1 MMQSRTVFL
10 WGIFLLAVLGF
21 FPITSRANG
30 IFYNLNASGLESENG
45 PFKLLLTKETG
56 PHYRFFDR
64 FAGTKEYH
72 LHFLRIF
79 EFQDIDGDGI
89 YSDASDVI
97 LPPPVS
103 LQGGSWFFKD
113 FTYEEQND
121 SIQTLQFHLNGSSF
135 APLQTSLKIGLSHYI
150 DAANTSMIK
159 FDITISGWQW
169 TNENSKLCL
178 AAVIGSSDRNGG
190 SISKANA
197 TQKRSRIA
205 FQSAFL
211 SYPLNASFNSTPA
224 EVNVSLGEF
233 PEQDDGQGVLFCF
246 PNFGDNTL
254 FYDPT
259 IGLKD
264 LSSTTTLT
272 TSTTTETTTGPS
284 TTGTT
289 TPTTIPSNGR
299 VLGAEEFLFL
309 AAGTTIVVGA
319 LVLTVSRD

>member
-1 MMQSRTVFL
+1 M
-10 WGIFLLAVLGF
+10 AVLGF
-21 FPITSRANG
+21 FPIASRANG
-30 IFYNLNASGLESENG
+30 IFYNLDTSGLESENG
-45 PFKLLLTKETG
+45 SFKLLLSKEMG

-64 FAGTKEYH
+64 VENTTEFH
-72 LHFLRIF
+72 LKLIRLF
-79 EFQDIDGDGI
+79 EFEDTNGDGV
-89 YSDASDVI
+89 YTNVSDTI
-97 LPPPVS
+97 LPPPIG
-103 LQGGSWFFKD
+103 LQSGNWVFKG
-113 FTYEEQND
+113 FTYEQQNG
-121 SIQTLQFHLNGSSF
+121 SIQELQFHLNGSDFS
-135 APLQTSLKIGLSHYI
+135 PIQSSLKIGLRHYI
-150 DAANTSMIK
+150 DVTNTSIVK
-159 FDITISGWQW
+159 FDIILSGWQW
-169 TNENSKLCL
+169 ANENSKLCL
-178 AAVIGSSDRNGG
+178 AAVIGSSDRNGT

-272 TSTTTETTTGPS
+272 TSTTTETTTTPP

-289 TPTTIPSNGR
+289 TSTTIPSNGR
-299 VLGAEEFLFL
+299 VLGAEEFIFL